1 MLRDA
6 NKIEAEADALLV
18 IESDPQIALGEAV
31 PPVAVDG
38 AGRSRSLAI
47 RDTLENPDQVALDAS
62 AERTDLLLRDS
73 IDVIALAIDAADS
86 IDADNSLEKMLSHQ
100 MAAAHK
106 ASFEIMDKAL
116 TLLAKIDGTTNPKL
130 VQLLSTE
137 ATRLMNASARMMQS
151 YQQGMTTLQKIRSGG
166 NQTMTVQHVNVSD
179 GGQAVIGNLAGAS
192 GEVEKNGQ

>member
-6 NKIEAEADALLV
+6 NRIEAEADALLV

-38 AGRSRSLAI
+38 SERSRSLAI

-73 IDVIALAIDAADS
+73 VDVTALAIDAADS
-86 IDADNSLEKMLSHQ
+86 IDADNSLEKMLAHQ

-151 YQQGMTTLQKIRSGG
+151 YQQGMTTLQKVRSGG

-179 GGQAVIGNLAGAS
+179 GGQALIGNVAGAS
-192 GEVEKNGQ
+192 GERKNK

>member
-31 PPVAVDG
+31 PPAAVDG
-38 AGRSRSLAI
+38 AERSRSLAI

-73 IDVIALAIDAADS
+73 IDVTALAIDAADS
-86 IDADNSLEKMLSHQ
+86 IDAGNSLEKMLAHQ
-100 MAAAHK
+100 MAVAHK

-137 ATRLMNASARMMQS
+137 ATRLMNASGRMTQS
-151 YQQGMTTLQKIRSGG
+151 YQQGVTTLQKIRTGG

-179 GGQAVIGNLAGAS
+179 GGQAVIGNLAGAF
-192 GEVEKNGQ
+192 GEAEKNGQ